1 MIQLVWKKRMIIKK
15 ERGLP
20 FIFRYVE
27 IDVNLSYR
35 QHKPFQVPLSGRAW
49 AIQNNSRTSL
59 MRSRIRPGI
68 GLLSPSRCTS
78 NKCPRKHRICTQSVI
93 YLKMMADLQFV
104 REFCIQPVNSCIQ
117 LPDFSYWQDCIAK
130 STVAFH
136 VCPVHLCIYCCTDR
150 VEYQQIILESH

>member
-35 QHKPFQVPLSGRAW
+35 QHKPFPSPAKWARLSNTKQFANEPN
-49 AIQNNSRTSL
+49 A
-59 MRSRIRPGI
+59 RIRPGI

-93 YLKMMADLQFV
+93 YLKRTADLQFV

-136 VCPVHLCIYCCTDR
+136 ICLVYVCICCCTDR